1 MVGAGVFPGC
11 FSVPAWTQPLSVNSL
26 RTGLHRLFSCFEQL
40 VDPGTL
46 WAVTILK
53 DDSVSAVIFSVKR
66 HSECVSEFTWLSD

>member
-1 MVGAGVFPGC
+1 M
-11 FSVPAWTQPLSVNSL
+11 NSL
-26 RTGLHRLFSCFEQL
+26 RAGLRRLFSCSEQL

-66 HSECVSEFTWLSD
+66 HSECVRVHVTL